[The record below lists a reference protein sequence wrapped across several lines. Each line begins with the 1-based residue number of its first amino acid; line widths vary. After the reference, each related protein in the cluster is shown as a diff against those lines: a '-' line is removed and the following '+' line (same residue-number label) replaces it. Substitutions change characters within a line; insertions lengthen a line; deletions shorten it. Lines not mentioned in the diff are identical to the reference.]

1 MRTVTPLHRV
11 LGCALNRL
19 SAHSGRASSTE
30 RGLGFTLIELLVVVA
45 IIAILAGMLLPA
57 LSQAKAK
64 ADRALCSSNCR
75 QWGVGL
81 QMYAVDNNDY
91 FPDNRD
97 GYDISWVGTN
107 VVKFWEN
114 YLIKSRK
121 TKEEKDKFHLIF
133 CPTDRWHRFAD
144 FWRND
149 DASSETKPILTGYF
163 YLPYRSASSG
173 WPYNSAG
180 IEGWHTRTKL
190 GGPYR
195 NAPVLIDRLQ
205 AIGSWSISAN
215 KGSVTWTTVSD
226 GKTVPTACHRVKAGK
241 PSGGNLLFEDGHVE
255 WRPFNIENARATI
268 DVGSYSGNWVLFYKI
283 PITTD
288 DGK

>member
-1 MRTVTPLHRV
+1 MRKPTPFNRV
-11 LGCALNRL
+11 FSRGGDAASGHYVPASRL
-19 SAHSGRASSTE
+19 V
-30 RGLGFTLIELLVVVA
+30 RGQGFTLIELLVVIA

-75 QWGVGL
+75 QWGVAL
-81 QMYAVDNNDY
+81 QMYGVDNNDF

-97 GYDISWVGTN
+97 GYDLSWVGTN

-114 YLIKSRK
+114 YLIKSQK
-121 TKEEKDKFHLIF
+121 TKEEKDKFHVAF

-144 FWRND
+144 LWRND
-149 DASSETKPILTGYF
+149 DPSSESKPILTGYF
-163 YLPYRSASSG
+163 FLPHRNISGG

-180 IEGWHTRTKL
+180 IQEWHARTKM

-195 NAPVLIDRLQ
+195 NAPVLVDRLQ
-205 AIGSWSISAN
+205 AIGAWSISAN
-215 KGSVTWTTVSD
+215 RGSVKWTTVSD
-226 GKTVPTACHRVKAGK
+226 GKTVPTACHRVTGGK
-241 PSGGNLLFEDGHVE
+241 PNGGNFLFEDGHVE
-255 WRPFNIENARATI
+255 WRPFNIDNARATI
-268 DVGSYSGNWVLFYKI
+268 DVGSSSGDWVLFYKP

-288 DGK
+288 TGM